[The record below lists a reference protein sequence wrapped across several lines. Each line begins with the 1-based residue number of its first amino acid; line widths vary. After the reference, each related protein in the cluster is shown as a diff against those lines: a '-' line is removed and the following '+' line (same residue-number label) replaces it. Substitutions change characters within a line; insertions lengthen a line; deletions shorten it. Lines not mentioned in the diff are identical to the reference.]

1 MPAAI
6 ASPATIR
13 IAIVPDDP
21 QFQAAVAS
29 AIRLTHDRR
38 PLWVADTLARGL
50 HALNDGPAAVHAAR
64 VRGLI

>member
-13 IAIVPDDP
+13 IAIVPDDS
-21 QFQAAVAS
+21 QIQAAVAS
-29 AIRLTHDRR
+29 AVRRMDDRC
-38 PLWVADTLARGL
+38 LHWVVDTLARGL
-50 HALNDGPAAVHAAR
+50 HALNDGPAADHAAR